1 MTLNPGGDPLAGGSM
16 TVDGIP
22 MAIPKNT
29 IVTMPATAV
38 AYSELFNGGT
48 SAIPNGYMAHV
59 SVYNCC

>member
-1 MTLNPGGDPLAGGSM
+1 M